1 MSKFIAPNATENIAL
16 EAALPLVRKL
26 NLIGIVTGGIVAIA
40 TTGGGA
46 NAEVLELADFE
57 RNGITRDTP
66 AHLFVRLDGPTS
78 NAEGGN
84 TMPVSG
90 NFKQLAA
97 IALTVKNAPNPET
110 AAERLLDSL
119 NVGDLGHSA
128 RERFLRISSVRAAY
142 DAAVRKVW
150 DAA

>member
-16 EAALPLVRKL
+16 EEALPLVRKL

-57 RNGITRDTP
+57 QNGITRETP

-78 NAEGGN
+78 NPDGGN
-84 TMPVSG
+84 EMPVSG
-90 NFKQLAA
+90 GFKSLAA
-97 IALTVKNAPNPET
+97 VALTVKNAPNPAT
-110 AAERLLDSL
+110 AAERLLDAL
-119 NVGDLGHSA
+119 NVGDIGNSA
-128 RERFLRISSVRAAY
+128 RERFLRIPSVQSAY